1 MSDRY
6 GSYPPDEPVIGASYP
21 PASPGEPDEP
31 YIGGSVSAPYYDD
44 DNDDAGYDD
53 EYYDDDQYEDDDG
66 YYDDAYY
73 EDAPARQPMFYVFIG
88 AAALIG
94 GVVIFLLFTLLSN
107 GGGSS
112 PAATAIASGFSVL
125 IDSPTQNAR
134 IETNKPTDV
143 MVRAKATEPITRFQ
157 LLVGTQIVDNQPA
170 PGSPAADGTYSIT
183 LKLPAFSQKGE
194 NKILVRVTAQ
204 SGHTKDSDPVNIV
217 VIEPVG
223 DKPLFVKGKVVADA
237 TIREG
242 PGDDFPVVDT
252 LTAGT
257 DVKILGKTRDATW
270 LLLDIDNGR
279 WVKRNAIQEQDSLDL
294 VPVKDPTPVPQ
305 PTATN
310 TPVPSPAPTASP
322 TPNASAPDFFVA
334 GATLTDGGS
343 TLQVTVGNQSTNSY
357 TGPLVV
363 SAGGVTAGTLTL
375 VFNVNIPANGSTTV
389 NFDISPAVTTEKTV
403 NVKVDPDNAI
413 KEAHD
418 DNNNA
423 TFPLKP
429 AVESPKIVISN
440 IDPSGAAIAVSIKNN
455 GGPLTS
461 AKVTVRVTI
470 GGNASEQSKTIALTK
485 GQDSA
490 FTITKPGS
498 GAGATVEVLIDGT
511 VVQTQTDVTIP

>member
-21 PASPGEPDEP
+21 PNSPAEPDEP
-31 YIGGSVSAPYYDD
+31 YIGGGVSAPYEDD
-44 DNDDAGYDD
+44 GYDD
-53 EYYDDDQYEDDDG
+53 QYDDDQYEDDG

-73 EDAPARQPMFYVFIG
+73 EDAPARQPVFYVFIA

-94 GVVIFLLFTLLSN
+94 GVVIFLLFTLLSH

-112 PAATAIASGFSVL
+112 TPATTVVASGFSVI

-134 IETNKPTDV
+134 IETNKATDV

-183 LKLPAFSQKGE
+183 LKLPAFSDKGE

-204 SGHTKDSDPVNIV
+204 SGKTKDSDPVNIV
-217 VIEPVG
+217 IIEPVG
-223 DKPLFVKGKVVADA
+223 DKPLFVKGKVIADA

-242 PGDDFPVVDT
+242 PGDDFPVVGT

-270 LLLDIDNGR
+270 LLLDIDTGR
-279 WVKRNAIQEQDSLDL
+279 WVKRNAIQESDSLDL

-310 TPVPSPAPTASP
+310 TPVPSPSATATP
-322 TPNASAPDFFVA
+322 TPNAAAPDFFVA
-334 GATLTDGGS
+334 GVTLTAGGA
-343 TLQVTVGNQSTNSY
+343 TLQVTVGNQSTSSY

-375 VFNVNIPANGSTTV
+375 VFNVNIPANGSATV
-389 NFDISPAVTTEKTV
+389 NFDVNPPVTTEKTALI
-403 NVKVDPDNAI
+403 KVDPDNAI
-413 KEAHD
+413 KEVHE
-418 DNNNA
+418 DNNSA
-423 TFPLKP
+423 SFPLKP
-429 AVESPKIVISN
+429 AVESPKIVIATV
-440 IDPSGAAIAVSIKNN
+440 DPSGASIAVSIQND
-455 GGPLTS
+455 GGPLNDAS
-461 AKVTVRVTI
+461 VTVRATI
-470 GGNASEQSKTIALTK
+470 GGSASEQSKTISLAK
-485 GQDSA
+485 GQNAS
-490 FTITKPGS
+490 FSVNKPGS
-498 GAGATVEVLIDGT
+498 GAGATIQVLIDGT
-511 VVQTQTDVTIP
+511 VVATQTGVTIP

>member
-21 PASPGEPDEP
+21 PNSPAEADEP
-31 YIGGSVSAPYYDD
+31 YIGGGVSAPHNGDEDD
-44 DNDDAGYDD
+44 RYDD
-53 EYYDDDQYEDDDG
+53 EYEDDEYEEDG
-66 YYDDAYY
+66 YYDDEYY
-73 EDAPARQPMFYVFIG
+73 EDAPARQPLFYIFIA

-94 GVVIFLLFTLLSN
+94 GVVIFLLFSLLSN
-107 GGGSS
+107 GGGNNATSTVV
-112 PAATAIASGFSVL
+112 AAGFSVL
-125 IDSPTQNAR
+125 IDSPTQNTR
-134 IETNKPTDV
+134 IETNKATDV

-204 SGHTKDSDPVNIV
+204 SGKTKDSDPVNV
-217 VIEPVG
+217 VIIEPVG

-242 PGDDFPVVDT
+242 PGDDFPVVGT

-257 DVKILGKTRDATW
+257 DVKILGKTRDAAW
-270 LLLDIDNGR
+270 LLLDIDTGR

-294 VPVKDPTPVPQ
+294 VPVQDPTPVPQ
-305 PTATN
+305 PTPTN
-310 TPVPSPAPTASP
+310 TPMPSPSATATP

-334 GATLTDGGS
+334 GATLTAGGA
-343 TLQVTVGNQSTNSY
+343 TLQVTVGNQSTSSY

-389 NFDISPAVTTEKTV
+389 NFDINPPVTTEKTASI
-403 NVKVDPDNAI
+403 KVDPDNAI
-413 KEAHD
+413 KEVHE
-418 DNNNA
+418 DNNSA
-423 TFPLKP
+423 SFPLKP
-429 AVESPKIVISN
+429 AVESPKIIISN
-440 IDPSGAAIAVSIKNN
+440 VDPSGAVIAVSIKNN
-455 GGPLTS
+455 GGPLS
-461 AKVTVRVTI
+461 DASVTVRATI
-470 GGNASEQSKTIALTK
+470 GGSASEQTKTISLTK
-485 GQDSA
+485 GQDAS
-490 FTITKPGS
+490 FTVNKPGS
-498 GAGATVEVLIDGT
+498 GAGATVQVLIDGT
-511 VVQTQTDVTIP
+511 VVATQTDVTIP